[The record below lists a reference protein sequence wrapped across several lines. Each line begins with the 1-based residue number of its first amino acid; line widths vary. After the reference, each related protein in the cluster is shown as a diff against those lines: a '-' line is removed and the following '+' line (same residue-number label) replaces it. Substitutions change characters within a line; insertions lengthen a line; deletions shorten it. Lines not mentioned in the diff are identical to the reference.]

1 MRWVRAGRS
10 DGTSEKSSAVAPP
23 AGVPLIL
30 GFSDLEEI
38 GRGAVARVYR
48 ATDQSMNRSVAI
60 KVFDF
65 DLGDE
70 ELWRRFSSECQ
81 ASGTFVGAPHI
92 VAALQQTKAV
102 DGRPCLVMEYCPA
115 GSLAKAV
122 SPRGTLPLEEV
133 LSIGV
138 DLSAALDMVHRSGFL
153 HGDIKPA
160 NVLLTQHRG
169 PALSDFGLA
178 VVNEIRAAVMGYTAE
193 FAAPEVVQGS
203 ALSAASDVYSLGATL
218 RALLVGEPP
227 FVARTGE
234 EPLHFKRRLVNDAP
248 PPLPDPPVPA
258 PVRECM
264 DGAMAKSPADRFP
277 GAASFGLALQ
287 EAQRALGF
295 PVTPAD
301 FKSEGEETRTPLDA
315 PTVDRGWVP
324 RSTPSPSPE
333 PRTPPSHQRIILAAA
348 VTLGCLAV
356 GIVALLVFRS
366 VTGGSEGTGPKPVDP
381 AAPQTTATTIDPG
394 LAPGGVTA
402 SVISPREVSV
412 QWQPPARG
420 KPPFVVLI
428 DPPGPSG
435 ETVPAA
441 PSTTVVTVDG
451 LDTEK
456 VGYCVVV
463 VAVHA
468 TDRGPLSAPSERKC
482 TRPTSS

>member
-10 DGTSEKSSAVAPP
+10 DGTPETSSAVAPP

-48 ATDQSMNRSVAI
+48 ATDQSMNRNVAI

-92 VAALQQTKAV
+92 VAALQQTKTV

-115 GSLAKAV
+115 GSLVTAMSK
-122 SPRGTLPLEEV
+122 RGTMPLEEALAV
-133 LSIGV
+133 GVELSV
-138 DLSAALDMVHRSGFL
+138 ALDVVHVSGFL

-178 VVNEIRAAVMGYTAE
+178 IVSEIRAAVMGYTAE

-203 ALSAASDVYSLGATL
+203 ALSAASDIYSLGATL
-218 RALLVGEPP
+218 RTLLVGEPP
-227 FVARTGE
+227 FVSKAGE
-234 EPLHFKRRLVNDAP
+234 EPLHFKRRLVNDPP
-248 PPLPDPPVPA
+248 PPLPDSLVPA
-258 PVRECM
+258 TVRDCL
-264 DGAMAKSPADRFP
+264 DRAMAKSPADRFP
-277 GAASFGLALQ
+277 GAASLGLALQ
-287 EAQRALGF
+287 EAQRSLGF

-301 FKSEGEETRTPLDA
+301 LKSGGEKGSTSIDA
-315 PTVDRGWVP
+315 PTVDRTWVV
-324 RSTPSPSPE
+324 RSTPNPTLE
-333 PRTPPSHQRIILAAA
+333 PQTGPSHRRIILATAA
-348 VTLGCLAV
+348 LGCLAV
-356 GIVALLVFRS
+356 GTVALLVVRS
-366 VTGGSEGTGPKPVDP
+366 ITGGSQGIDSRPPTP
-381 AAPQTTATTIDPG
+381 AGLQATATTIDPG

-402 SVISPREVSV
+402 SVISPREVGV

-435 ETVPAA
+435 ETIPASPNA
-441 PSTTVVTVDG
+441 TMVTIDG
-451 LDTEK
+451 LDTEN
-456 VGYCVVV
+456 VGYCLIV
-463 VAVHA
+463 VAAHS
-468 TDRGPLSAPSERKC
+468 TDRGPLAAPSERKC
-482 TRPTSS
+482 TRPTPSS